1 MNKMPLD
8 QFYAENDKLIHFA
21 TLKAMKRFKS
31 AGLENHVE
39 YEEIYARLTEIF
51 VKSYHGFDPEKAH
64 FSTYF
69 VRAATN
75 AITSL
80 IEDMYRLDIRVDQA
94 SALGAYNNDEG
105 ESSFEDDIFKCNPMI
120 EQEVELQ
127 DAVRHVSKNLSPL
140 AQTILSFTLSPPKFI
155 QDEFLAQR
163 AQCEFA
169 RLVGQ
174 RTFHEVNLDIRFV
187 ANCLKNTVDSSSELK
202 SISNAVDEVKNAIKH
217 VVSV

>member
-8 QFYAENDKLIHFA
+8 RFYAENDKLIHFA
-21 TLKAMKRFKS
+21 TLKAIKRFKS

-39 YEEIYARLTEIF
+39 YEEIHARLTEVFI
-51 VKSYHGFDPEKAH
+51 KSYRGFDPEKAY

-75 AITSL
+75 AITSV
-80 IEDMYRLDIRVDQA
+80 IEDMYRLDIKVDQA
-94 SALGAYNNDEG
+94 SALGTYDNG
-105 ESSFEDDIFKCNPMI
+105 ESESDFEDDVFKHDPMI

-127 DAVRHVSKNLSPL
+127 DAIKHVSRNLSPL
-140 AQTILSFTLSPPKFI
+140 AQTILNFTLNPPEFI
-155 QDEFLAQR
+155 QNEFLAQR

-169 RLVGQ
+169 RSVGQ
-174 RTFHEVNLDIRFV
+174 RTFHGVNLDIRFV
-187 ANCLKNTVDSSSELK
+187 ANCLKSTVDSPSELK
-202 SISNAVDEVKNAIKH
+202 SISNAVDEVKNAIEH